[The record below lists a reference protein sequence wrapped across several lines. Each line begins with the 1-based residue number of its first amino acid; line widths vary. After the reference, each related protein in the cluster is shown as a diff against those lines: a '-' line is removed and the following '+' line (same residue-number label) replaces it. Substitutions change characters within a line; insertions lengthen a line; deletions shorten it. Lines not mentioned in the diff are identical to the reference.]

1 MGGLHCPKSTPPFPS
16 LSLSPQPPIS
26 FPLPI
31 PSTMRIRKRPNP
43 FPPPPLFP
51 DPSVHFHPADG
62 EDGRKDSNGGD
73 RGRGRERLH
82 SDADLEI
89 DNLDRRPPQVP
100 PTCEPRRMSNG
111 SSRKATVS
119 AHRTNLG
126 RVQGLR
132 KKAKEEDGMVDTSNR
147 WDAEVNSNSSSSS
160 APVSAAEQVGDT
172 AFLAKK
178 KRGGND
184 YGCGNGG
191 SEDTLEEKEKKPKGR
206 GRAKMRNSSVDNS
219 ACSRVNGSDHA
230 RRESEVK
237 EEEDEPMN
245 GNVPNGKKRRS
256 PAVLMEGS
264 RCSRVNGRG
273 WRCCQQT
280 LVGYSLCEHHLGK
293 GRLRSMTSVRG
304 QLGTSTARSKRSS
317 GGTTTIPEEEEEEKE
332 KLWPQQYNAGEIKM
346 EEDNEK
352 ASTLK
357 RKKIGMVKARTISSL
372 LDETNRPM
380 PSLLS
385 QPPQVAFMQTLDG
398 REAMV

>member
-1 MGGLHCPKSTPPFPS
+1 
-16 LSLSPQPPIS
+16 
-26 FPLPI
+26 
-31 PSTMRIRKRPNP
+31 MRIRNRPNP
-43 FPPPPLFP
+43 FPPPLFP
-51 DPSVHFHPADG
+51 DPSVHVHPADG

-73 RGRGRERLH
+73 RGRGRGMLH

-89 DNLDRRPPQVP
+89 DNLNRRPP
-100 PTCEPRRMSNG
+100 TSEPRLMSSG
-111 SSRKATVS
+111 SSRKATVF
-119 AHRTNLG
+119 AHRANLG
-126 RVQGLR
+126 RVQVLR

-147 WDAEVNSNSSSSS
+147 WDAEVNGNSSSS
-160 APVSAAEQVGDT
+160 APVSAAEQVGD
-172 AFLAKK
+172 AVFLAKK

-184 YGCGNGG
+184 YGCGNRG
-191 SEDTLEEKEKKPKGR
+191 SEDKREEKEKKPKGR
-206 GRAKMRNSSVDNS
+206 GRAKMRNSSVDNG

-237 EEEDEPMN
+237 EEEEEPLN

-304 QLGTSTARSKRSS
+304 QLGTSTARSKRSP
-317 GGTTTIPEEEEEEKE
+317 GGATTIPEEEAEEEEKE
-332 KLWPQQYNAGEIKM
+332 KLWPQQYGAGEIKM

-352 ASTLK
+352 TSTLK

-372 LDETNRPM
+372 LDETNRPV